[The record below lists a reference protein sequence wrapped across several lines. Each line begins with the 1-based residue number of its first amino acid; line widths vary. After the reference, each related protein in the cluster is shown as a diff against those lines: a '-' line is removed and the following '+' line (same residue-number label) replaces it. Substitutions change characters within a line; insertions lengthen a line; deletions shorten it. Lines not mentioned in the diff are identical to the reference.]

1 MATNKKIT
9 ELSELVEADLANDDV
24 LPIVD
29 VSTGTTHK
37 VKKQTLASAL
47 AGVSAITA
55 TTPLAASASTGS
67 VTLSIGSAVPVA
79 SGGTGATAAAAA
91 RTNLGLGSIATQ
103 AANSVAIT
111 GGSVAGITDL
121 AVADRGTGA
130 SSAADARTNLGIG
143 TIATQAA
150 NSVAITGGTISGV
163 GLSSLSS
170 ALAIA
175 DGGTGSTS
183 ASAARTAL
191 GAGTLSNVV
200 EDTTPQLGGELDGQ
214 DNTVSKV
221 NLKDYG
227 EVTNAI
233 GSTGGGTQDIDLTLG
248 NSISATVDT
257 SANTFTF
264 SNPTASDEQNGFV
277 LYLTNGGSQTVNWPA
292 SVDFAGGTAPTLT
305 GTGVDVLVFTTIDAG
320 TRWYGF
326 AAGLDM
332 K

>member
-55 TTPLAASASTGS
+55 TTPLAASSSTGS

-91 RTNLGLGSIATQ
+91 RTNLGLGSISTQ
-103 AANSVAIT
+103 AADSVAIT

-121 AVADRGTGA
+121 AVADGGTGA
-130 SSAADARTNLGIG
+130 SSASSARTNLGIG

-257 SANTFTF
+257 GANTFTF

-305 GTGVDVLVFTTIDAG
+305 SAGVDVLVFTTIDAG

-326 AAGLDM
+326 AAVLDM

>member
-29 VSTGTTHK
+29 VSAGTTHK

-91 RTNLGLGSIATQ
+91 RTNLGLGSISTQ
-103 AANSVAIT
+103 AADSVAIT

-121 AVADRGTGA
+121 AVADGGTGA
-130 SSAADARTNLGIG
+130 SSASAARTNLGIG

-257 SANTFTF
+257 GANTFTF

>member
-29 VSTGTTHK
+29 VSAGTTHK

-67 VTLSIGSAVPVA
+67 VTLSIGSAIPVA

-91 RTNLGLGSIATQ
+91 RTNLGLGSISTQ
-103 AANSVAIT
+103 AADSVAIT

-121 AVADRGTGA
+121 AVADGGTGA
-130 SSAADARTNLGIG
+130 SSASAARTNLGIG

-175 DGGTGSTS
+175 DGGTSATS

-200 EDTTPQLGGELDGQ
+200 EDTTPQLGGALDGQ
-214 DNTVSKV
+214 DNIVSKV

-277 LYLTNGGSQTVNWPA
+277 LYLTNGGSQTVNWPG

-305 GTGVDVLVFTTIDAG
+305 SAGVDVLVFTTIDAG

>member
-91 RTNLGLGSIATQ
+91 RTNLGLGSISTQ
-103 AANSVAIT
+103 AADSVAIT

-121 AVADRGTGA
+121 AVADGGTGA
-130 SSAADARTNLGIG
+130 SSASSARTNLGIG

-257 SANTFTF
+257 GANTFTF

-305 GTGVDVLVFTTIDAG
+305 SAGVDVLVFTTIDAG

-326 AAGLDM
+326 AAVLDM

>member
-9 ELSELVEADLANDDV
+9 ELSELVEVDLANDDV

-111 GGSVAGITDL
+111 GGSVTGITDL
-121 AVADRGTGA
+121 DVADGGTGA
-130 SSAADARTNLGIG
+130 SSASAARTNLGIG

-150 NSVAITGGTISGV
+150 NSVAITGGTLSGV

-175 DGGTGSTS
+175 DGGTSATS

-200 EDTTPQLGGELDGQ
+200 EDTTPQLGGALDGQ
-214 DNTVSKV
+214 DNTVSKI

-264 SNPTASDEQNGFV
+264 SNPTASDEQCGFV

-292 SVDFAGGTAPTLT
+292 AVDFAGGTAPTLT
-305 GTGVDVLVFTTIDAG
+305 AAGVDILCFTSIDAG

>member
-103 AANSVAIT
+103 AADSVAIT

-121 AVADRGTGA
+121 AVADGGTGA

>member
-55 TTPLAASASTGS
+55 TSPIAASASTGS
-67 VTLSIGSAVPVA
+67 ITLSLGSAVPVA
-79 SGGTGATAAAAA
+79 DGGTGAATAAGA
-91 RTNLGLGSIATQ
+91 RTNLGLGTIATQ
-103 AANSVAIT
+103 ASNSVSIT
-111 GGSVAGITDL
+111 GGSITGITDL
-121 AVADRGTGA
+121 DVADGGTGA
-130 SSAADARTNLGIG
+130 SSAAAARSNLGIADMG
-143 TIATQAA
+143 TQAPS
-150 NSVAITGGTISGV
+150 NVSITGGTISGV

-183 ASAARTAL
+183 DLAARTAL
-191 GAGTLSNVV
+191 GAGTLDNIV

-248 NSISATVDT
+248 NSVSATVDT

-264 SNPTASDEQNGFV
+264 SNPTASDEQCGFV

-292 SVDFAGGTAPTLT
+292 AVDWAGGTAPTLT
-305 GTGVDVLVFTTIDAG
+305 AAGKDILCFTTIDGG
-320 TRWYGF
+320 TTWYGF

-332 K
+332 Q

>member
-29 VSTGTTHK
+29 VSAGTTHK

-103 AANSVAIT
+103 AADSVAIT

-121 AVADRGTGA
+121 AVADGGTGA
-130 SSAADARTNLGIG
+130 SSASAARTNLGIG

-191 GAGTLSNVV
+191 GAGTLDNVV
-200 EDTTPQLGGELDGQ
+200 DDTTPQLGGALDGQ

-305 GTGVDVLVFTTIDAG
+305 TAGVDVLVFTTIDAG

-326 AAGLDM
+326 ADGLDM

>member
-29 VSTGTTHK
+29 VSAGTTHK

-67 VTLSIGSAVPVA
+67 VTLSIGSAIPVA

-91 RTNLGLGSIATQ
+91 RTNLGLGSISTQ
-103 AANSVAIT
+103 AADSVAIT

-121 AVADRGTGA
+121 AVADGGTGA
-130 SSAADARTNLGIG
+130 SSASAARTNLGIG

-175 DGGTGSTS
+175 DGGTSATS

-200 EDTTPQLGGELDGQ
+200 EDTTPQLGGALDGQ
-214 DNTVSKV
+214 DNIVSKV

-248 NSISATVDT
+248 NSVSATVDT

-305 GTGVDVLVFTTIDAG
+305 TAGVDVLVFTTIDAG

>member
-121 AVADRGTGA
+121 AVADGGTGA

>member
-29 VSTGTTHK
+29 VSAGTTHK

-55 TTPLAASASTGS
+55 TTPLAASSSTGS

-103 AANSVAIT
+103 AADSVAIT

-121 AVADRGTGA
+121 AVADGGTGA
-130 SSAADARTNLGIG
+130 SSASAARTNLGIG

-264 SNPTASDEQNGFV
+264 SNPTASDEQCGFV

-305 GTGVDVLVFTTIDAG
+305 SAGVDVLVFTTIDAG